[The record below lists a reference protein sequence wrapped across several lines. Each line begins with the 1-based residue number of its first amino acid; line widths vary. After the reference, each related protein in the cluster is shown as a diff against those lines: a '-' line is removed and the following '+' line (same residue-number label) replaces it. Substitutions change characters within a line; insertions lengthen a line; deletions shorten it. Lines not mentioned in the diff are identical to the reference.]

1 MTRIIAGAARG
12 RRLGVPGRGTRP
24 TSDRV
29 RESLFSSLDS
39 TWIAD
44 GSAWSDVVAL
54 DLYAG
59 SGALG
64 LEALSRGAR
73 AAVLV
78 ERSRAALP
86 VLRAN
91 VGAVGLP
98 GAHVVAAD
106 VDRIAAQPSPAG
118 SASLVLADPPYEV
131 AAFVVRGQLE
141 ALRSGGWIAPGA
153 VVVVER
159 PARDDESPL
168 PQGWAEERRRAF
180 GDTVLWYGRADSA
193 EAAEPADRGQGS

>member
-12 RRLGVPGRGTRP
+12 RRLAVPGRGTRP

-39 TWIAD
+39 AHLAAGT
-44 GSAWSDVVAL
+44 SWSQEVVL

-86 VLRAN
+86 DLRAN
-91 VGAVGLP
+91 VAGVGLP

-106 VDRIAAQPSPAG
+106 VARLAGQPAPAG
-118 SASLVLADPPYEV
+118 AASVVFADPPYDV
-131 AAFVVRGQLE
+131 AGDVLQAQLA
-141 ALRSGGWIAPGA
+141 ALLAAGWIAPGA
-153 VVVVER
+153 IVVVER
-159 PARDDESPL
+159 PARDGQSPL
-168 PQGWAEERRRAF
+168 PAGWPEDRRRGF
-180 GDTVLWYGRADSA
+180 GDTVLWYGRAGSA
-193 EAAEPADRGQGS
+193 GAVEPVTSGQGS

>member
-1 MTRIIAGAARG
+1 MTRVIGGAARG
-12 RRLGVPGRGTRP
+12 RRLQVPGRGTRP

-39 TWIAD
+39 ALIAA
-44 GSAWSDVVAL
+44 GSRWSDVTVL

-59 SGALG
+59 SGAVG

-78 ERSRAALP
+78 ERARGALP

-91 VGAVGLP
+91 VSVVGLP

-106 VDRIAAQPSPAG
+106 VDRLASQAPPTG
-118 SASLVLADPPYEV
+118 SANVVFVDAPYDVASSVLRARLD
-131 AAFVVRGQLE
+131 
-141 ALRSGGWIAPGA
+141 ALLSAGWIAPDA

-159 PARDDESPL
+159 SARDEDSPL
-168 PQGWAEERRRAF
+168 PPAWIEDRRRVF
-180 GDTVLWYGRADSA
+180 GDTVLWYGRSGSA
-193 EAAEPADRGQGS
+193 GTAEPAYRGQGS